1 MKNIEVI
8 QAFLEGRTKG
18 KGHSLEI
25 RDGILYDYGWYPMAK
40 IYKELPAGYQKLIEC
55 HRYIEVLPPYDSRTS
70 HTHYH
75 MLLSELSRR
84 GENNIVAY
92 KEPFG
97 ALFGYVPRLQGLF
110 VVKNFFFPTSLGLA
124 YWNGNELCWKKTLG
138 EHEITIHWKPL
149 DDPAFFIHGPGYIT
163 LDLPW
168 NVSFYL
174 PSLPKDEEIQ
184 RMYERKLRRMKEA
197 AYLVGKYEDLA
208 EALGLAYEFGR
219 AKGNFPYTSGNLG
232 KLRKL
237 AQRVE
242 EILSSDEELVHQVL
256 QRV

>member
-25 RDGILYDYGWYPMAK
+25 RDGVLLDYGWYPMAR
-40 IYKELPAGYQKLIEC
+40 IHKEPPAGYQKLIDC
-55 HRYIEVLPPYDSRTS
+55 SRYIEVLPPYNSRTS
-70 HTHYH
+70 HTHYR

-84 GENNIVAY
+84 HENNIVAY
-92 KEPFG
+92 KDPFG
-97 ALFGYVPRLQGLF
+97 ALFGYVPRLF

-124 YWNGNELCWKKTLG
+124 YWNKNELYWRKTLG

-149 DDPAFFIHGPGYIT
+149 EDPAFFIHGPGYIT
-163 LDLPW
+163 LDLSW

-174 PSLPKDEEIQ
+174 PSLPEDGELQ

-219 AKGNFPYTSGNLG
+219 AKGNFPYTSGQLG
-232 KLRKL
+232 ELRKL
-237 AQRVE
+237 AEGIAKIVN
-242 EILSSDEELVHQVL
+242 SDEELVRCVL
-256 QRV
+256 GRR